1 MAKTAAASP
10 TAKPKRVRRPR
21 KSAPEATQPS
31 PEIALPVLSPAPLE
45 VASKPQRKV
54 ARVQSSDT
62 AVLAESPTVP
72 AIAPNN
78 ADRSSPPWPLW
89 DQAATVKSPKVSWLA
104 RLRAKQLSPT
114 AVTIAIAAS
123 FGAMTGSLATVG
135 VAKFIPLDVGGP
147 SVAVDE
153 DLVQHIARVDAEL
166 VALKANLGAA
176 RVVATAEHA
185 DQRMAASSD
194 TTGSI
199 LASSAAGAGAP
210 PSVAAPLSAPVV
222 EGWVLRNVYGGS
234 ALVEGRPGLIQV
246 MPGDSLPGVGR
257 VETIKREEG
266 RWVVVTTRGLIVAR

>member
-21 KSAPEATQPS
+21 KSAPEAAQPS

-62 AVLAESPTVP
+62 AVLAASPPMP
-72 AIAPNN
+72 AIAPNI
-78 ADRSSPPWPLW
+78 AEQSSPPWPLW
-89 DQAATVKSPKVSWLA
+89 DQAATVKSPKASWLA
-104 RLRAKQLSPT
+104 RLRAKQLTPT

-147 SVAVDE
+147 SVAVDD

-176 RVVATAEHA
+176 RVVETAEHA
-185 DQRMAASSD
+185 DQRMAAFSD

-199 LASSAAGAGAP
+199 SASSPARA
-210 PSVAAPLSAPVV
+210 VA
-222 EGWVLRNVYGGS
+222 
-234 ALVEGRPGLIQV
+234 
-246 MPGDSLPGVGR
+246 M
-257 VETIKREEG
+257 
-266 RWVVVTTRGLIVAR
+266 